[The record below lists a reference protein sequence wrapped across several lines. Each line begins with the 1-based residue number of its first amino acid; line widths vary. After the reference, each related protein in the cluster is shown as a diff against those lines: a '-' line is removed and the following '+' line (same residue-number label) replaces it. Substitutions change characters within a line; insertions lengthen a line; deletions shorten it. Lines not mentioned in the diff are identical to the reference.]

1 MNGQIRHPLLASSA
15 FIGKLQLKNKIVMAP
30 MGSNFAGEDGHTT
43 EQLESYYEERAKG
56 GVGLII
62 LETSAITWPAGASM
76 PYMIGFSK
84 DEFVSDLKSLTQR
97 VHQHGAKI
105 AAQLNHSG
113 KIAQEDTIAGRPIP
127 VPSIPKSQPS
137 DMFGLLTQDE
147 IMNFIKAGG
156 PDGKGPRYHEMT
168 VNEIKEEIDNF
179 AKAAKR
185 AKMANFDAVEVH
197 AGHGYLIS
205 SFLSPAVNKRT
216 DQYGGTTEKRAQFL
230 IEVIEAIK
238 REVSDDFPVL
248 VRLDANEY
256 RIEGGITPKDFL
268 ITSMLAEKAGAD
280 ALDVSSYGNTSKG
293 IAFTEAPLV
302 HEPGG
307 FLKFAR
313 MAKDKVSIPIIAVG
327 RVELDVAENGLK
339 NNDFDFLAMGRK
351 LLADPGLPNKIL
363 SGQEH
368 LIRPCIYCYVCVSQI
383 FINKPM
389 MCAVNSQLGNEHR
402 NEKIIYS
409 TARQKNILVVGAGP
423 SGMEAARL
431 LAMQG
436 HRVEVWEKDKDL
448 GGTARIAT
456 LAYEPNGQLITYLDN
471 SLKELGVKIK
481 RNTLATIENIQS
493 FQADHV
499 LVAVGANRDAPSIPG
514 KDLKHVFD
522 GEQLRGLLFGSDL
535 AAIKKLSIFQRLILK
550 IGRATQLLRN
560 VKALTLLSKI
570 WMPISKNIIIIGGDL
585 VGLEL
590 AEFLI
595 ERGRKVTVL
604 EPSASLGPNL
614 SIVRRSRVVHLLKEN
629 GATLITNTTV
639 NEISKKGVLY
649 EHDEEA
655 HLAKA
660 DQVII
665 AMGANPNLE
674 LTNALKDKNIA
685 VTPIGDC
692 TSVGYIHGA
701 IADAR
706 NAVLAIDN
714 LTE

>member
-1 MNGQIRHPLLASSA
+1 MKPHIRHPLLSSPA

-30 MGSNFAGEDGHTT
+30 MGSNFAGDDGHTT

-156 PDGKGPRYHEMT
+156 PDGKGPRYHELT
-168 VNEIKEEIDNF
+168 IGEIKEEIGNF

-205 SFLSPAVNKRT
+205 SFLSPAVNKRI
-216 DQYGGTTEKRAQFL
+216 DEYGGTPEKRARFL
-230 IEVIEAIK
+230 VEVIEAIK

-313 MAKDKVSIPIIAVG
+313 MAKEKVSIPIIAVG

-339 NNDFDFLAMGRK
+339 NNDFDFVAMGRK
-351 LLADPGLPNKIL
+351 LLADPGLPDKIL

-402 NEKIIYS
+402 NKKIIYS

-436 HRVEVWEKDKDL
+436 HHVEVWEKDKDL
-448 GGTARIAT
+448 GGTVRIAT

-481 RNTLATIENIQS
+481 RNTLASIESIQS

-499 LVAVGANRDAPSIPG
+499 LMAVGANRDAPSIPG
-514 KDLKHVFD
+514 KDLNHVFD

-535 AAIKKLSIFQRLILK
+535 SAMRKLSLFQQIVLK
-550 IGRATQLLRN
+550 IGRASQLLRN
-560 VKALTLLSKI
+560 VKALTILSKI

-604 EPSASLGPNL
+604 EPSATLGPNL

-629 GATLITNTTV
+629 GATLLTNATI
-639 NEISKKGVLY
+639 NEISKEGVLY
-649 EHDEEA
+649 EHGEEA
-655 HLAKA
+655 HLAEA

-674 LTNALKDKNIA
+674 LTNALKEKNIA

-706 NAVLAIDN
+706 NAVLAIND
-714 LTE
+714 LA

>member
-1 MNGQIRHPLLASSA
+1 MDQQIRHPLLASSA
-15 FIGKLQLKNKIVMAP
+15 SIGKLQLKNKIVMAP

-168 VNEIKEEIDNF
+168 IDEIKEEIKNF

-216 DQYGGTTEKRAQFL
+216 DAYGGTTEKRARFL
-230 IEVIEAIK
+230 VEVIEAIK

-327 RVELDVAENGLK
+327 RIELDVAENGLK
-339 NNDFDFLAMGRK
+339 NNDFDFVAMGRK
-351 LLADPGLPNKIL
+351 LLADPGLPNKIS

-436 HRVEVWEKDKDL
+436 HHVEVWEKDKDL
-448 GGTARIAT
+448 GGTVRIAT

-471 SLKELGVKIK
+471 SLKDLGVKIK
-481 RNTLATIENIQS
+481 RGTLATIENIQS

-499 LVAVGANRDAPSIPG
+499 LMAVGANRDAPSIPG

-535 AAIKKLSIFQRLILK
+535 SAIKKLSIFQQIVLK
-550 IGRATQLLRN
+550 IGRASQLLRN
-560 VKALTLLSKI
+560 VKALTILSKI

-604 EPSASLGPNL
+604 EPSTSLGPNL

-629 GATLITNTTV
+629 GATLLTNATV
-639 NEISKKGVLY
+639 NEISKEGVLY
-649 EHDEEA
+649 ELGEEA
-655 HLAKA
+655 HLAQA

-674 LTNALKDKNIA
+674 LTNALRDKNIA

-714 LTE
+714 LA

>member
-168 VNEIKEEIDNF
+168 VDEIKEEIDNF

-448 GGTARIAT
+448 GGTVRIAT

-471 SLKELGVKIK
+471 SLQELGVKIK

-550 IGRATQLLRN
+550 IGRASQLLRN

-639 NEISKKGVLY
+639 NEISKEGVLY

>member
-1 MNGQIRHPLLASSA
+1 
-15 FIGKLQLKNKIVMAP
+15 
-30 MGSNFAGEDGHTT
+30 
-43 EQLESYYEERAKG
+43 
-56 GVGLII
+56 
-62 LETSAITWPAGASM
+62 M

-97 VHQHGAKI
+97 VHQHGSKI

-168 VNEIKEEIDNF
+168 VDEIKEEIKNF

-216 DQYGGTTEKRAQFL
+216 DEYGGTTEKRAQFL
-230 IEVIEAIK
+230 VEVIEAIK
-238 REVSDDFPVL
+238 RELSDDFPVL

-256 RIEGGITPKDFL
+256 RIEGGITPRDFL

-313 MAKDKVSIPIIAVG
+313 MAKEKVSIPIIAVG
-327 RVELDVAENGLK
+327 RIELDVAENGLK
-339 NNDFDFLAMGRK
+339 NNDFDFVAMGRK
-351 LLADPGLPNKIL
+351 LLADPGLPNKIS

-436 HRVEVWEKDKDL
+436 HHVEVWEKDKDL
-448 GGTARIAT
+448 GGTVRIAT

-481 RNTLATIENIQS
+481 RGTLATIENIQS

-499 LVAVGANRDAPSIPG
+499 LMAVGANRDAPSIPG
-514 KDLKHVFD
+514 KDLDHVFD
-522 GEQLRGLLFGSDL
+522 GEQLRGLLFGSNL
-535 AAIKKLSIFQRLILK
+535 SAIKKLSIFQQIVLK
-550 IGRATQLLRN
+550 IGRASQLLRN
-560 VKALTLLSKI
+560 VKALTILSKI

-604 EPSASLGPNL
+604 EPSTSLGPNL

-629 GATLITNTTV
+629 GATLLTNATV
-639 NEISKKGVLY
+639 NEISKEGVLY
-649 EHDEEA
+649 ELGEEA

-674 LTNALKDKNIA
+674 LTNALRDKNIA

-714 LTE
+714 LA

>member
-1 MNGQIRHPLLASSA
+1 MNLEVKHPLLTSPG
-15 FIGKLQLKNKIVMAP
+15 FIGRMELKNKIIMAP

-76 PYMIGFSK
+76 PYMIGFSN

-127 VPSIPKSQPS
+127 VPSIPKSEPS

-168 VNEIKEEIDNF
+168 VDEIKEEIENF

-216 DQYGGTTEKRAQFL
+216 DEYGGTTEKRAQFL
-230 IEVIEAIK
+230 VEVIEAIK

-327 RVELDVAENGLK
+327 RIELDVAENGLK
-339 NNDFDFLAMGRK
+339 NNDFDFVAMGRK
-351 LLADPGLPNKIL
+351 LLADPGLPNKIS

-436 HRVEVWEKDKDL
+436 HHVEVWEKDKDL
-448 GGTARIAT
+448 GGTVRIAT

-481 RNTLATIENIQS
+481 RGTLATIENIQS

-499 LVAVGANRDAPSIPG
+499 LMAVGANRDAPSIPG
-514 KDLKHVFD
+514 KDLDHVFD

-535 AAIKKLSIFQRLILK
+535 SAIKKLSIFQQIVLK
-550 IGRATQLLRN
+550 IGRASQLLRN
-560 VKALTLLSKI
+560 VKALTMLSKI

-629 GATLITNTTV
+629 GATLLTNATI
-639 NEISKKGVLY
+639 NEISKEGVLY
-649 EHDEEA
+649 EHGEEA

-674 LTNALKDKNIA
+674 LTNALKEKNIA

-706 NAVLAIDN
+706 NAVLAIDD
-714 LTE
+714 LA